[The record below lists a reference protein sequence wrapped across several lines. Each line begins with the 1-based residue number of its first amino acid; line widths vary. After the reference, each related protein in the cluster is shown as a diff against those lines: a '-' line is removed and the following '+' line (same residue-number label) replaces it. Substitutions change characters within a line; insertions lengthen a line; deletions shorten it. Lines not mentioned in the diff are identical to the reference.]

1 MTTEQ
6 IDAEWVERRE
16 QCSVAGLA
24 KLSGLS
30 EAELRELVDYGAL
43 APINPD
49 DTGWIFE
56 QHCVMTLQRLGR
68 LRRAFDLDA
77 NALAL
82 TTSLL
87 ERIHD
92 LEAELHRL
100 QMTIPHRSS

>member
-1 MTTEQ
+1 MTKHFE
-6 IDAEWVERRE
+6 AELIERRE
-16 QCSVAGLA
+16 ECTVAGLA
-24 KLSGLS
+24 KISGLS
-30 EAELRELVDYGAL
+30 EAELRELVEYGAIVPL
-43 APINPD
+43 NPD
-49 DTGWIFE
+49 DARWIFE
-56 QHCVMTLQRLGR
+56 QHCVMTVRTLGR
-68 LRRAFDLDA
+68 LRRAFDLDT